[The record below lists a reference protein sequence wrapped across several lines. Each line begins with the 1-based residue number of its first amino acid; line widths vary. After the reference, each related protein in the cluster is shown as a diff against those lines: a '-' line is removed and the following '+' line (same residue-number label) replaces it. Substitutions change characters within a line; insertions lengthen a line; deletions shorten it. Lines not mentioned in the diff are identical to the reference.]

1 MYNEISWFFV
11 DTNSKHLFWVWNVLI
26 FCQLCSKKTNRFH
39 IKWYGKNLHVCITYI
54 MFIFICVCVPVFI
67 LTKYKTAADFKMRD
81 TFPPAPFFPF
91 TFAVAW
97 EGELPCRKWDCECAF
112 KRQRGCCC
120 AASELHEVEDQIF
133 TRMMGLLTRMSQ
145 LGEGILEVIGTLER
159 RHCRSLLLIQIFVLF
174 WVKLA

>member
-1 MYNEISWFFV
+1 MKCV
-11 DTNSKHLFWVWNVLI
+11 DFLPILFKENQPFSHKMIWQKSSYLYYI
-26 FCQLCSKKTNRFH
+26 Q
-39 IKWYGKNLHVCITYI
+39 YI

-81 TFPPAPFFPF
+81 TFFPF
-91 TFAVAW
+91 TTAVAW

-120 AASELHEVEDQIF
+120 AASELQEVEDQIF

-159 RHCRSLLLIQIFVLF
+159 RHCRSLSITVVDTNICVVLS
-174 WVKLA
+174 